1 MSSEPVIR
9 VRDLEKRY
17 RVWTHAPPTNLKERV
32 RITGAS
38 LRARAHLGERT
49 QFRKEVWALRG
60 VSFDVRRG
68 EVFGVIGPNGAGK
81 STLLTILSRITE
93 PSAGRAEIQGR
104 VSSLLEVGT
113 GFHPELSGRDNVFLN
128 GAILGM
134 SRAETKKKFDEIVE
148 FSGVRDF
155 MDIPVKRYSSG
166 MQVRL
171 AFAVAAHLDPEVLLL
186 DEVLAVGDAAFQ
198 AKCHARIDEISRSGR
213 TVLFVSHDVG
223 SVARL
228 CENAIVLREG
238 RIAYSGPAEVAVE
251 QYLLRDQDGS
261 EGELRRYRNPHS
273 PVGIGRVEIRSGEI
287 RSGEGTAMIR
297 TGAPLE
303 IAVEIDARRPTRLRE
318 VRLDLAIY
326 HATGAQYVALSTD
339 IDGGENV
346 AAETIT
352 GRASLV
358 CALDGLPL
366 KPGAYTVGA
375 TLYRHGELV
384 DQVDRA
390 ADLTLV
396 PGPFF
401 ASGSVPS
408 NYPAP
413 VLVRHTWALTEPTSS
428 GADGHPGVA
437 TSAAGR

>member
-1 MSSEPVIR
+1 MSPEPVIR

-38 LRARAHLGERT
+38 LRARARLGERA
-49 QFRKEVWALRG
+49 QFWQEVWALRG
-60 VSFDVRRG
+60 ISFDVRRG

-93 PSAGRAEIQGR
+93 PTAGRAEIDGR

-113 GFHPELSGRDNVFLN
+113 GFHPELSGRDNVLLN
-128 GAILGM
+128 GTILGM

-155 MDIPVKRYSSG
+155 IDIPVKRYSSG

-198 AKCHARIDEISRSGR
+198 AKCIERIEEIARGGR
-213 TVLFVSHDVG
+213 TVLFVSHDAG

-238 RIAYSGPAEVAVE
+238 RIVLQGPAEEAVE
-251 QYLLRDQDGS
+251 QYLLSGQERS
-261 EGELRRYRNPHS
+261 EGGVRLFRNPQS
-273 PVGIGRVEIRSGEI
+273 PVSIGRVEIRGAKGAATV
-287 RSGEGTAMIR
+287 RSG
-297 TGAPLE
+297 APFE
-303 IAVEIDARRPTRLRE
+303 IAIEIDALKKTRLGDLRVEVVINHPTRGLC
-318 VRLDLAIY
+318 V
-326 HATGAQYVALSTD
+326 VLSTD
-339 IDGGENV
+339 LDDRRRLARESIVDR
-346 AAETIT
+346 AA
-352 GRASLV
+352 LV

-366 KPGAYTVGA
+366 KPGAYIIGV
-375 TLYRHGELV
+375 LLSRHGELV
-384 DQVDRA
+384 DQVERA

-401 ASGSVPS
+401 ASGTVPAS
-408 NYPAP
+408 YAAP
-413 VLVRHTWALTEPTSS
+413 VLVRHSWALAEPFSP
-428 GADGHPGVA
+428 DVA
-437 TSAAGR
+437 GRAATVTSAGAR

>member
-1 MSSEPVIR
+1 MSSESVIR

-113 GFHPELSGRDNVFLN
+113 GFHPELTGRDNVFLN

-198 AKCHARIDEISRSGR
+198 AKCHERIEEISRSGR

-228 CENAIVLREG
+228 CETAIVLREG
-238 RIAYSGPAEVAVE
+238 RIAYSGPAEAAVE
-251 QYLLRDQDGS
+251 HYLLRDQDGS
-261 EGELRRYRNPHS
+261 KGELRGYRNPHS
-273 PVGIGRVEIRSGEI
+273 PVGIGRVEIRSGE
-287 RSGEGTAMIR
+287 GTAMIR
-297 TGAPLE
+297 TGAPFK

-326 HATGAQYVALSTD
+326 HPTGAQYVALSTD
-339 IDGGENV
+339 IDGGEKV

-352 GRASLV
+352 GRALLI

-366 KPGAYTVGA
+366 KPGPYTVGA
-375 TLYRHGELV
+375 ALYRHGEVV
-384 DQVDRA
+384 DRVDRA

-401 ASGSVPS
+401 VSGNVPS

-413 VLVRHTWALTEPTSS
+413 FLVRHNWALEEPTSME
-428 GADGHPGVA
+428 ADGRADAAASA
-437 TSAAGR
+437 TAR